1 MEEDFKTQALDSTL
15 RSPSE
20 TLLSIRLL
28 DFKTSLLEAI
38 EELRIRRDTEINYE
52 DQISKIVVEK
62 QELEW
67 QKLNMRHV
75 DTLAWGKLRSGFSV
89 LCLALETLQHQ
100 TDTLHQQNK
109 EAMAAVKKQLQA
121 RMFAVEEEKGKY
133 QLAVETKEKEIDGLK
148 EALKALQISKYTLQ
162 KKLNEMDQKLQMHL
176 TVKEEHHKKL
186 NEVEKCYATI
196 ACQFGI
202 VKDVHG
208 KLEHSVQEAIQL
220 NKKLTSVNKRQET
233 EISNL
238 KEELKKVTTD
248 LIRSKVTSQYRVG
261 EENINLAAKE
271 KQLQELQQK
280 IRMETAVS
288 KKVQEENTHI
298 KEEKLEI
305 LSSLQCVQELLQR
318 ITQTNVRMGSELNAL
333 KEEYQTLERDNELQ
347 REKAKQ
353 NEEKFL
359 NLQNEHEKAL
369 RTWKKDE
376 ENMRREIDTIKN
388 ELNSLKGV
396 HRHLEDYHP
405 PQGNQHSEQVENL
418 QMHSAVQPI
427 PTNVSGQEH
436 SKDSE
441 IRAIQKE
448 NACMQSIIRQDD
460 NFGHKEETEV
470 KTTMDYSLSIE
481 ELQIEQNLQVLEN
494 SFKDEINVA
503 SPYEEKQ
510 REASPRNTLCTDT
523 DLITQGQTSE
533 IHVTECKGAE
543 NLGATRRMLLD
554 ENNANLEQK
563 LQDSTELLA
572 ACHTQTRKV
581 FLDSTDTVGT
591 CKKNGSQETDSS
603 KQELCNTTDESICTK
618 ADKKSN
624 TMQYNKSVLTPEAP
638 KTESEAVLCT
648 EKNAVCER
656 STDNH
661 QTKELSFG
669 ILSYI
674 KENSQTEYQKCSL
687 LDSDS
692 YVGNGLHKTEK
703 NVLNLSGLHKLPFKQ
718 THVDAEDRNYDDNAR
733 NVNRSGALRSTGVPA
748 TDAQN
753 LLTVYCGNASG
764 DDATKEH
771 SDNMSLLGTFNICPP
786 KIERGINV
794 DDTHSKQPEQDSTEQ
809 TGNAT
814 NTCTLNAEAVSPVKS
829 DGLEIIAHKKTPTDR
844 ISTDKLILCKKVND
858 DIQIHSIKNGHS
870 LEINNSTNNTLL
882 KEKKDSLNSTVP
894 GRKFAEGHLNEP
906 CSLPMRTSGN
916 LVNISG
922 RSSFDL
928 STSDKKAEKTPVYLN
943 FLDLSSCSRVNQ
955 MRGQATWTSA
965 SKEPSLLK
973 EKLPRLVENTKV
985 ISKTQ
990 SQNLSENVDRRET
1003 GLGSTSFNR
1012 AADTLNTS
1020 SIHRD
1025 PQGDPSEEW
1034 NAIAKTFYDSSF
1046 PTEHVKEGFT
1056 ALQHEQK
1063 SSHMTVTPARSESAL
1078 RDEDSC
1084 SIHNS
1089 MIQNQVEEIEKFLNL
1104 ERLHSARKRKYEEGQ

>member
-1 MEEDFKTQALDSTL
+1 MDEDIKTQALDSTL
-15 RSPSE
+15 QSPSE

-38 EELRIRRDTEINYE
+38 EELRIRRETEISYE

-67 QKLNMRHV
+67 QK
-75 DTLAWGKLRSGFSV
+75 
-89 LCLALETLQHQ
+89 ETLQHQ

-109 EAMAAVKKQLQA
+109 EAMAAFKKQFQA
-121 RMFAVEEEKGKY
+121 RVFAMEEEKGKY

-176 TVKEEHHKKL
+176 TAKEEHQKKL
-186 NEVEKCYATI
+186 NEVERCYATI

-202 VKDVHG
+202 VKGVHG

-271 KQLQELQQK
+271 KQFQELQQK

-288 KKVQEENTHI
+288 KKVQEENAHI
-298 KEEKLEI
+298 KEEKL
-305 LSSLQCVQELLQR
+305 
-318 ITQTNVRMGSELNAL
+318 
-333 KEEYQTLERDNELQ
+333 
-347 REKAKQ
+347 
-353 NEEKFL
+353 
-359 NLQNEHEKAL
+359 
-369 RTWKKDE
+369 E

-405 PQGNQHSEQVENL
+405 PQGNQHSEQVESL
-418 QMHSAVQPI
+418 QMDSAVQPV
-427 PTNVSGQEH
+427 PTDVSGQEH

-441 IRAIQKE
+441 IQAIQKE
-448 NACMQSIIRQDD
+448 NECVQSVIRKDG
-460 NFGHKEETEV
+460 NSGHEGETKV
-470 KTTMDYSLSIE
+470 KATMDYSLSTE

-510 REASPRNTLCTDT
+510 REASPRNTG
-523 DLITQGQTSE
+523 LITQEQTSE
-533 IHVTECKGAE
+533 VHVTECKETENVGA
-543 NLGATRRMLLD
+543 ACRMLRD
-554 ENNANLEQK
+554 ENNTNLEQK
-563 LQDSTELLA
+563 LQDSTEPSA
-572 ACHTQTRKV
+572 TCYIQRKV
-581 FLDSTDTVGT
+581 FLDSADTAHAEN
-591 CKKNGSQETDSS
+591 KRNGNQETNSS
-603 KQELCNTTDESICTK
+603 KQELCNTTSESVCTE
-618 ADKKSN
+618 ADKKLN
-624 TMQYNKSVLTPEAP
+624 TVQHNKSVLTPEAP
-638 KTESEAVLCT
+638 KPESEVVLCP
-648 EKNAVCER
+648 EKNAVSER
-656 STDNH
+656 SIDNH
-661 QTKELSFG
+661 QAKELSFG

-674 KENSQTEYQKCSL
+674 KEKSQTEYQKCSL
-687 LDSDS
+687 LDSDNF
-692 YVGNGLHKTEK
+692 VGNGLHKTEK
-703 NVLNLSGLHKLPFKQ
+703 NLLNLSGLHKLPFKQ
-718 THVDAEDRNYDDNAR
+718 THVDAEARNDDGNAR
-733 NVNRSGALRSTGVPA
+733 NTNRNGAMRSAGVPA

-753 LLTVYCGNASG
+753 VPTVYCGNTSG
-764 DDATKEH
+764 DDAAKEQ
-771 SDNMSLLGTFNICPP
+771 SACRSLLGTFNLCPP
-786 KIERGINV
+786 KIERRINV
-794 DDTHSKQPEQDSTEQ
+794 DDMRSKQPEQDSSEQ

-814 NTCTLNAEAVSPVKS
+814 NTCTSNSEAVSPVKA
-829 DGLEIIAHKKTPTDR
+829 DGLEIITHKKPPKDR
-844 ISTDKLILCKKVND
+844 ISPDKVIPCKKAHD
-858 DIQIHSIKNGHS
+858 DIQIHSIKSGHS
-870 LEINNSTNNTLL
+870 LEINNSTNNTFL
-882 KEKKDSLNSTVP
+882 KEKKDSLSSAVP
-894 GRKFAEGHLNEP
+894 GRKFAEGHLKES

-965 SKEPSLLK
+965 SKEPSSLK
-973 EKLPRLVENTKV
+973 EQLPRSVENTKV
-985 ISKTQ
+985 ITKTQ
-990 SQNLSENVDRRET
+990 CQNLSENVDRRET

-1025 PQGDPSEEW
+1025 PQGDPTEEW

-1046 PTEHVKEGFT
+1046 PTEHVKEGFV

-1063 SSHMTVTPARSESAL
+1063 SPHVTVTPARSDRVL
-1078 RDEDSC
+1078 RDEDS
-1084 SIHNS
+1084 SS
-1089 MIQNQVEEIEKFLNL
+1089 VRSTVTQNHGEEIEKFLTL
-1104 ERLHSARKRKYEEGQ
+1104 ERLHSARKRKYEEKQ

>member
-1 MEEDFKTQALDSTL
+1 MDEDFKTQALDSTL
-15 RSPSE
+15 QSPSE

-28 DFKTSLLEAI
+28 DFKTSLLEAM
-38 EELRIRRDTEINYE
+38 EELRIRRETEINYE

-67 QKLNMRHV
+67 QK
-75 DTLAWGKLRSGFSV
+75 
-89 LCLALETLQHQ
+89 ETLQHQ
-100 TDTLHQQNK
+100 TVTLHQQNK
-109 EAMAAVKKQLQA
+109 EAMAAFKKQLQA
-121 RMFAVEEEKGKY
+121 RMFAMEEEKGRY

-148 EALKALQISKYTLQ
+148 EALKALQISKYTLE

-176 TVKEEHHKKL
+176 TAKEEHHKKL
-186 NEVEKCYATI
+186 NEIEKCYATI

-202 VKDVHG
+202 VKGVHG

-271 KQLQELQQK
+271 KQFQELQQK
-280 IRMETAVS
+280 ITMETAVS

-318 ITQTNVRMGSELNAL
+318 TTQTNVRMESELNAL

-347 REKAKQ
+347 REKAKE

-376 ENMRREIDTIKN
+376 ENMRREIDIIKN

-396 HRHLEDYHP
+396 HRHLEDYCHP
-405 PQGNQHSEQVENL
+405 PQENQRSEQVENP
-418 QMHSAVQPI
+418 QMRSAVQPI

-441 IRAIQKE
+441 IQAIQKE
-448 NACMQSIIRQDD
+448 NECVQSIIRKDC
-460 NFGHKEETEV
+460 NFGHEEETEV
-470 KTTMDYSLSIE
+470 KNAMDYSRTIE
-481 ELQIEQNLQVLEN
+481 ELQTEQNLQVLEN

-510 REASPRNTLCTDT
+510 REASPRNILCTDT
-523 DLITQGQTSE
+523 DLITQGQISD
-533 IHVTECKGAE
+533 IHVTECKEAE
-543 NLGATRRMLLD
+543 NLGTTHRMLL
-554 ENNANLEQK
+554 EKKNSNLEPK
-563 LQDSTELLA
+563 LQDSSQPLA
-572 ACHTQTRKV
+572 ACHTQKRKV
-581 FLDSTDTVGT
+581 FLDSTDTVGV
-591 CKKNGSQETDSS
+591 CKKNASEETDSS
-603 KQELCNTTDESICTK
+603 KQELCNTMDESICTK
-618 ADKKSN
+618 ADKKSKSI
-624 TMQYNKSVLTPEAP
+624 QHSRSVLTPEAP
-638 KTESEAVLCT
+638 KPESEVVLCT
-648 EKNAVCER
+648 AKNAVCEK

-661 QTKELSFG
+661 QAEELSFG
-669 ILSYI
+669 FLSHT
-674 KENSQTEYQKCSL
+674 KENSPTEYQKCSL
-687 LDSDS
+687 LDSDN

-703 NVLNLSGLHKLPFKQ
+703 NLLNLSGLHRDKLPFIQ
-718 THVDAEDRNYDDNAR
+718 PHGDAEDRKYAGNAR
-733 NVNRSGALRSTGVPA
+733 NINRNGALRSTDVLA

-753 LLTVYCGNASG
+753 LPTLYCGNASG

-771 SDNMSLLGTFNICPP
+771 SDNMCLLGTLNLCPA
-786 KIERGINV
+786 KTERGVNV
-794 DDTHSKQPEQDSTEQ
+794 DDMLSKQPERDSAEQ
-809 TGNAT
+809 TGDDT
-814 NTCTLNAEAVSPVKS
+814 NTYTLNAEDLSPVKA
-829 DGLEIIAHKKTPTDR
+829 DGLETVAHKKPPTDR
-844 ISTDKLILCKKVND
+844 ISTDKLIPCKKIN

-870 LEINNSTNNTLL
+870 LEVNNSTNNTLL

-894 GRKFAEGHLNEP
+894 GRKFAEGDLKESCP
-906 CSLPMRTSGN
+906 LPMRTSGN

-943 FLDLSSCSRVNQ
+943 FLDLGSCSRVNQ
-955 MRGQATWTSA
+955 MRGQDPWTSA

-973 EKLPRLVENTKV
+973 EKLPCLVENTKV

-990 SQNLSENVDRRET
+990 CQNLSENVDRRET

-1034 NAIAKTFYDSSF
+1034 NATAKTFYDSSF

-1056 ALQHEQK
+1056 ALQQEQK
-1063 SSHMTVTPARSESAL
+1063 SSHTAVTPARSESAP

-1084 SIHNS
+1084 SIRNS
-1089 MIQNQVEEIEKFLNL
+1089 IIQNQIEEIEKFLNL

>member
-1 MEEDFKTQALDSTL
+1 LQ
-15 RSPSE
+15 SPSE

-38 EELRIRRDTEINYE
+38 EELRIRRETEINYE
-52 DQISKIVVEK
+52 DQISKNVVEK

-67 QKLNMRHV
+67 QK
-75 DTLAWGKLRSGFSV
+75 
-89 LCLALETLQHQ
+89 ETLQHQ
-100 TDTLHQQNK
+100 TATLHQQNK
-109 EAMAAVKKQLQA
+109 EAMAAFKKQLQT
-121 RMFAVEEEKGKY
+121 RMFAMEEEKGKY

-162 KKLNEMDQKLQMHL
+162 KKLSEMEQKLQMHL
-176 TVKEEHHKKL
+176 TAKEEHHKKL

-202 VKDVHG
+202 VKGVHG

-271 KQLQELQQK
+271 KQFQELQQK
-280 IRMETAVS
+280 IRMESAVI

-318 ITQTNVRMGSELNAL
+318 ITQTNIRMESELKAL
-333 KEEYQTLERDNELQ
+333 KEEYQALERDNELQ
-347 REKAKQ
+347 RQKAKE

-369 RTWKKDE
+369 QTWKKDE

-388 ELNSLKGV
+388 ELNSFKGV
-396 HRHLEDYHP
+396 HRHLEDHHP

-418 QMHSAVQPI
+418 Q
-427 PTNVSGQEH
+427 SGQEH

-441 IRAIQKE
+441 IQAIQKE
-448 NACMQSIIRQDD
+448 NECMQTIRKDG
-460 NFGHKEETEV
+460 NFGHDKETDV
-470 KTTMDYSLSIE
+470 KNTTDSSSSIE
-481 ELQIEQNLQVLEN
+481 ELQIEQKNTLTLTDLQVLEN
-494 SFKDEINVA
+494 SFKDEINVG

-510 REASPRNTLCTDT
+510 REAPPRNTLCTDT

-533 IHVTECKGAE
+533 IHVTEYKEAE
-543 NLGATRRMLLD
+543 NRGATCRMLLE
-554 ENNANLEQK
+554 ENTANLEQK
-563 LQDSTELLA
+563 LADNTEPLV
-572 ACHTQTRKV
+572 ACHTKTRKV
-581 FLDSTDTVGT
+581 FLDSTDTVSIF
-591 CKKNGSQETDSS
+591 KKNTSQETDLS
-603 KQELCNTTDESICTK
+603 KQELCNTRDESICTK

-624 TMQYNKSVLTPEAP
+624 TIHDIKSVLTPEAP

-661 QTKELSFG
+661 QAKELSFDV
-669 ILSYI
+669 LSYT
-674 KENSQTEYQKCSL
+674 KENSLTEHQKCSL
-687 LDSDS
+687 LDNDN
-692 YVGNGLHKTEK
+692 YADNGLYKTET
-703 NVLNLSGLHKLPFKQ
+703 NLLNLSGLHKLPFKQ
-718 THVDAEDRNYDDNAR
+718 THIDAEDRSYNDNAR
-733 NVNRSGALRSTGVPA
+733 NINRNGALRSTGVPA
-748 TDAQN
+748 SDAQN
-753 LLTVYCGNASG
+753 LPTVYCDNASG

-771 SDNMSLLGTFNICPP
+771 SDNTSLSGTFHLCPP
-786 KIERGINV
+786 RIERGINV
-794 DDTHSKQPEQDSTEQ
+794 DDMH
-809 TGNAT
+809 
-814 NTCTLNAEAVSPVKS
+814 TLNAEAVSPVKA
-829 DGLEIIAHKKTPTDR
+829 DGLEIIAHNKTPTER
-844 ISTDKLILCKKVND
+844 TSTDKLIPCKKVND

-870 LEINNSTNNTLL
+870 LEINNSTNNRSL

-894 GRKFAEGHLNEP
+894 GRKFTEGHLKES

-973 EKLPRLVENTKV
+973 EKLPRLVEITKV
-985 ISKTQ
+985 ISKTEC
-990 SQNLSENVDRRET
+990 QNLSEKVNRKET

-1012 AADTLNTS
+1012 AANTLNTS
-1020 SIHRD
+1020 SIHQD
-1025 PQGDPSEEW
+1025 PQGDASEER

-1063 SSHMTVTPARSESAL
+1063 SSHVTVTPARSESAL
-1078 RDEDSC
+1078 GDEDSC
-1084 SIHNS
+1084 STRNS
-1089 MIQNQVEEIEKFLNL
+1089 TIQNQIEEIEKILNL
-1104 ERLHSARKRKYEEGQ
+1104 ERLHSARKRKYEE

>member
-1 MEEDFKTQALDSTL
+1 MDEDIKTQALDSTL
-15 RSPSE
+15 QSPSE

-38 EELRIRRDTEINYE
+38 EELRIRRETEISYE

-67 QKLNMRHV
+67 QK
-75 DTLAWGKLRSGFSV
+75 
-89 LCLALETLQHQ
+89 ETLQHQ

-109 EAMAAVKKQLQA
+109 EAMAAFKKQFQA
-121 RMFAVEEEKGKY
+121 RVFAMEEEKGKY

-176 TVKEEHHKKL
+176 TAKEEHQKKL
-186 NEVEKCYATI
+186 NEVERCYATI

-202 VKDVHG
+202 VKGVHG

-271 KQLQELQQK
+271 KQFQELQQK

-288 KKVQEENTHI
+288 KKVQEENAHI
-298 KEEKLEI
+298 KEEKL
-305 LSSLQCVQELLQR
+305 
-318 ITQTNVRMGSELNAL
+318 
-333 KEEYQTLERDNELQ
+333 TLERDNELQ
-347 REKAKQ
+347 REKAKE

-405 PQGNQHSEQVENL
+405 PQGNQHSEQVESL
-418 QMHSAVQPI
+418 QMDSAVQPV
-427 PTNVSGQEH
+427 PTDVSGQEH

-441 IRAIQKE
+441 IQAIQKE
-448 NACMQSIIRQDD
+448 NECVQSVIRKDG
-460 NFGHKEETEV
+460 NSGHEGETKV
-470 KTTMDYSLSIE
+470 KATMDYSLSTE

-510 REASPRNTLCTDT
+510 REASPRNTG
-523 DLITQGQTSE
+523 LITQEQTSE
-533 IHVTECKGAE
+533 VHVTECKETENVGA
-543 NLGATRRMLLD
+543 ACRMLRD
-554 ENNANLEQK
+554 ENNTNLEQK
-563 LQDSTELLA
+563 LQDSTEPSA
-572 ACHTQTRKV
+572 TCYIQRKV
-581 FLDSTDTVGT
+581 FLDSADTAHAEN
-591 CKKNGSQETDSS
+591 KRNGNQETNSS
-603 KQELCNTTDESICTK
+603 KQELCNTTSESVCTE
-618 ADKKSN
+618 ADKKLN
-624 TMQYNKSVLTPEAP
+624 TVQHNKSVLTPEAP
-638 KTESEAVLCT
+638 KPESEVVLCP
-648 EKNAVCER
+648 EKNAVSER
-656 STDNH
+656 SIDNH
-661 QTKELSFG
+661 QAKELSFG

-674 KENSQTEYQKCSL
+674 KEKSQTEYQKCSL
-687 LDSDS
+687 LDSDNF
-692 YVGNGLHKTEK
+692 VGNGLHKTEK
-703 NVLNLSGLHKLPFKQ
+703 NLLNLSGLHKLPFKQ
-718 THVDAEDRNYDDNAR
+718 THVDAEARNDDGNAR
-733 NVNRSGALRSTGVPA
+733 NTNRNGAMRSAGVPA

-753 LLTVYCGNASG
+753 VPTVYCGNTSG
-764 DDATKEH
+764 DDAAKEQ
-771 SDNMSLLGTFNICPP
+771 SACRSLLGTFNLCPP
-786 KIERGINV
+786 KIERRINV
-794 DDTHSKQPEQDSTEQ
+794 DDMRSKQPEQDSSEQ

-814 NTCTLNAEAVSPVKS
+814 NTCTSNSEAVSPVKA
-829 DGLEIIAHKKTPTDR
+829 DGLEIITHKKPPKDR
-844 ISTDKLILCKKVND
+844 ISPDKVIPCKKAHD
-858 DIQIHSIKNGHS
+858 DIQIHSIKSGHS
-870 LEINNSTNNTLL
+870 LEINNSTNNTFL
-882 KEKKDSLNSTVP
+882 KEKKDSLSSAVP
-894 GRKFAEGHLNEP
+894 GRKFAEGHLKES

-965 SKEPSLLK
+965 SKEPSSLK
-973 EKLPRLVENTKV
+973 EQLPRSVENTKV
-985 ISKTQ
+985 ITKTQ
-990 SQNLSENVDRRET
+990 CQNLSENVDRRET

-1025 PQGDPSEEW
+1025 PQGDPTEEW

-1046 PTEHVKEGFT
+1046 PTEHVKEGFV

-1063 SSHMTVTPARSESAL
+1063 SPHVTVTPARSDRVL
-1078 RDEDSC
+1078 RDEDS
-1084 SIHNS
+1084 SS
-1089 MIQNQVEEIEKFLNL
+1089 VRSTVTQNHGEEIEKFLTL
-1104 ERLHSARKRKYEEGQ
+1104 ERLHSARKRKYEEKQ

>member
-1 MEEDFKTQALDSTL
+1 LQ
-15 RSPSE
+15 SPSE

-28 DFKTSLLEAI
+28 DFKTSLLEAM
-38 EELRIRRDTEINYE
+38 EELRIRRETEINYE

-67 QKLNMRHV
+67 QK
-75 DTLAWGKLRSGFSV
+75 
-89 LCLALETLQHQ
+89 ETLQHQ

-109 EAMAAVKKQLQA
+109 EAMAAFKKQLQA
-121 RMFAVEEEKGKY
+121 RMFAMEEEKGRY

-148 EALKALQISKYTLQ
+148 EALKALQISKYTLE

-176 TVKEEHHKKL
+176 MAKEEHHKKL
-186 NEVEKCYATI
+186 NEVGKCYATI

-202 VKDVHG
+202 IKGVHG
-208 KLEHSVQEAIQL
+208 KLEHSVQEAMQL
-220 NKKLTSVNKRQET
+220 NKKLTSVNKRQKT

-248 LIRSKVTSQYRVG
+248 LIRSKVTSQYRAG

-271 KQLQELQQK
+271 KQFQELQQK

-318 ITQTNVRMGSELNAL
+318 VTQTNVRMESELNAL

-347 REKAKQ
+347 REKAKE

-396 HRHLEDYHP
+396 HRHLEDYCHP
-405 PQGNQHSEQVENL
+405 PQGNQHSEQVENP
-418 QMHSAVQPI
+418 Q
-427 PTNVSGQEH
+427 SGQEH

-441 IRAIQKE
+441 IQAIQKE
-448 NACMQSIIRQDD
+448 NECMQSIIRKDC
-460 NFGHKEETEV
+460 NFGREEETEA
-470 KTTMDYSLSIE
+470 KNAMDYSLTIE
-481 ELQIEQNLQVLEN
+481 ELQIEQSNNITRITEINLQVLEN

-510 REASPRNTLCTDT
+510 REASPRNILCTDT

-533 IHVTECKGAE
+533 IHVTECKEAE
-543 NLGATRRMLLD
+543 NLGTTHRMLL
-554 ENNANLEQK
+554 EKKNANLEPK
-563 LQDSTELLA
+563 SQDSSQPLA
-572 ACHTQTRKV
+572 ACHTHKRKV
-581 FLDSTDTVGT
+581 FLDSTDTVGV
-591 CKKNGSQETDSS
+591 CKKNASEETDSS

-624 TMQYNKSVLTPEAP
+624 SIQHNRSVLTPEAP
-638 KTESEAVLCT
+638 KPQSEVVLCT
-648 EKNAVCER
+648 VKNAVCEK

-661 QTKELSFG
+661 QAKELSFG
-669 ILSYI
+669 FLSYT
-674 KENSQTEYQKCSL
+674 KENSPTEYQKCIL
-687 LDSDS
+687 LDSDN
-692 YVGNGLHKTEK
+692 YVDNGLHKTEK
-703 NVLNLSGLHKLPFKQ
+703 NLLNLSGLHKLPFIQ
-718 THVDAEDRNYDDNAR
+718 THGDAEDRKYADNAR
-733 NVNRSGALRSTGVPA
+733 NINRNGALRSTDVPA

-753 LLTVYCGNASG
+753 LPTVYCDNASG
-764 DDATKEH
+764 DGAT
-771 SDNMSLLGTFNICPP
+771 LLGTLNLCPP
-786 KIERGINV
+786 KTERGINV
-794 DDTHSKQPEQDSTEQ
+794 DDMRIKQPEQDSAEQ
-809 TGNAT
+809 TGDGT
-814 NTCTLNAEAVSPVKS
+814 NTYTLNAEDLSPVKA
-829 DGLEIIAHKKTPTDR
+829 DGLEIVAHKNTPTD
-844 ISTDKLILCKKVND
+844 STDKLIPCKKVN

-870 LEINNSTNNTLL
+870 LEVNNSTNNTLL

-894 GRKFAEGHLNEP
+894 GRKFAEGDLKESCP
-906 CSLPMRTSGN
+906 LPMRTSGN

-955 MRGQATWTSA
+955 MRGQDPWTSD

-973 EKLPRLVENTKV
+973 EKLPCLVENTKV
-985 ISKTQ
+985 IISKTQ
-990 SQNLSENVDRRET
+990 CQNLSENVDRRET

-1034 NAIAKTFYDSSF
+1034 NATAKTFYDSSF

-1056 ALQHEQK
+1056 ALQQEQK
-1063 SSHMTVTPARSESAL
+1063 SSHMAVTPAKSESAP
-1078 RDEDSC
+1078 RDEDGC
-1084 SIHNS
+1084 SIRNS
-1089 MIQNQVEEIEKFLNL
+1089 IIQNQIEEIEKFLNV
-1104 ERLHSARKRKYEEGQ
+1104 ERVHSARKRKYEE